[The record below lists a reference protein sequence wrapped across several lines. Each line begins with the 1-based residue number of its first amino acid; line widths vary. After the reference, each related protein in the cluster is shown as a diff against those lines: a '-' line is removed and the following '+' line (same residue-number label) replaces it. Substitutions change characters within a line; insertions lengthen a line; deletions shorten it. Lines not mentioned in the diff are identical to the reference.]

1 MAKKSTSA
9 KKKPAKKSSKNK
21 SLNNWPW
28 KKLFKFSFKW
38 GMVAALW
45 CTLIIIGIL
54 LYYGSEL
61 PNITKSMVLERRPT
75 ISIQASNGEV
85 VDRYGDIKGEIVD
98 VRTLPPH
105 ITNAILATEDRKFYS
120 HWGIDIKGIIRAF
133 TVNLAKGRFAQGG
146 STITQQL
153 AKNLFLSRER
163 TLKRKIQ
170 EVILSFQLE
179 RELDKDEILSA
190 YLNRVYLGS
199 GAYGIDAA
207 ARTYFGKT
215 AEELDLREAAV
226 IAGLLKAPS
235 RYSPNSNPEL
245 SEKRTAVVMQAM
257 ADAGYITED
266 DINEYKEIPPAPKR
280 KPSSGDS
287 VRYFT
292 DYIVSQLDDLI
303 GNIEEDIIVTTT
315 LDIHVQKELEETIT
329 KALLRHGPKSD
340 VGQAAGLFMR
350 NDGAVVALMG
360 GKNYENSE
368 YNRVSDAIR
377 QPGSAFKPF
386 VYLAALENGK
396 TMFSQV
402 EDKKITTGR
411 YKPKNFGNKYYGW
424 VTLEKALTNSLN
436 TIAVNL
442 MREVGVSNVINTAR
456 RLGVTADLEPNLS
469 TALGSSGVPMTQM
482 VTAYSTLARGG
493 LAVDAYSIKK
503 IKTKSG
509 EILYEYSA
517 PKKPRQV
524 IEIEPLS
531 QINAMMRSVVE
542 KGTGVGAKT
551 SFPAAGKTGTTQD
564 YRDAWFV
571 GFTERY
577 TGAIWLGNDDNSPM
591 KRISGGSVPASIWKQ
606 VMIKAQSRGG
616 KVYDSFPPVKVN
628 GSGME
633 DILDGILSPDENGN
647 GWFNDL
653 FGGLQGGVIK
663 NQPSPRSAPIQPKG
677 QASKSRQSWKTGK
690 QISIEREG
698 EPIAPAPVQQQIEPP
713 PQQHPQQ
720 QPVKKEPAQGV
731 QRVKDMFEKKEFTP
745 RGRHQ
750 WDMNE

>member
-1 MAKKSTSA
+1 
-9 KKKPAKKSSKNK
+9 
-21 SLNNWPW
+21 
-28 KKLFKFSFKW
+28 
-38 GMVAALW
+38 
-45 CTLIIIGIL
+45 
-54 LYYGSEL
+54 
-61 PNITKSMVLERRPT
+61 MVLERRPT
-75 ISIQASNGEV
+75 ITIEASNGDII
-85 VDRYGDIKGEIVD
+85 DRHGDIKGEIVD

-133 TVNLAKGRFAQGG
+133 TVNITKGRFAQGG

-170 EVILSFQLE
+170 EMILSFQLE

-207 ARTYFGKT
+207 ARNYFGKT
-215 AEELDLREAAV
+215 AEELDLREAAI

-257 ADAGYITED
+257 ADAGYITEG
-266 DINEYKEIPPAPKR
+266 DIAEYKNIPPAPKR

-292 DYIVSQLDDLI
+292 DYVVAQLDDLV
-303 GNIEEDIIVTTT
+303 GNVKEDIIVTTT
-315 LDIHVQKELEETIT
+315 LDVHIQQELEENVT
-329 KALLRHGPKSD
+329 KALMHHGPKSD
-340 VGQAAGLFMR
+340 VGQGAGFFMR

-386 VYLAALENGK
+386 VYLAALESGK
-396 TMFSQV
+396 TMFSKM
-402 EDKKITTGR
+402 EDKKIETGS
-411 YKPKNFGNKYYGW
+411 YQPKNFANKYYGW
-424 VTLEKALTNSLN
+424 VTLEKALTNSIN
-436 TIAVNL
+436 TVAVNL
-442 MREVGVSNVINTAR
+442 MREVGVSNVIDTAR
-456 RLGVTADLEPNLS
+456 RLGVTAALEPNLS
-469 TALGSSGVPMTQM
+469 TALGSSGVPMTQI

-493 LAVDAYSIKK
+493 SAVDPYAVKK

-517 PKKPRQV
+517 PEKPREV
-524 IEIEPLS
+524 VEIEHLS

-542 KGTGVGAKT
+542 NGTGVGAKT

-571 GFTERY
+571 GFSERY
-577 TGAIWLGNDDNSPM
+577 TGAVWLGNDDNSPM
-591 KRISGGSVPASIWKQ
+591 KKISGGSVPTHIWKQ
-606 VMIKAQSRGG
+606 VMLKAQTRGG
-616 KVYDSFPPVKVN
+616 KAYDSFPPVTVIN
-628 GSGME
+628 NNVMDG
-633 DILDGILSPDENGN
+633 ILDGILNPDFNSNSWFGGILGTIQNETQNNGN
-647 GWFNDL
+647 AAPAIQHHQNGSHS
-653 FGGLQGGVIK
+653 GH
-663 NQPSPRSAPIQPKG
+663 PSYI
-677 QASKSRQSWKTGK
+677 
-690 QISIEREG
+690 
-698 EPIAPAPVQQQIEPP
+698 EPIIQQVDPRTAPVEHRQLQ
-713 PQQHPQQ
+713 QQ
-720 QPVKKEPAQGV
+720 QPVEERIRKPVKSKQSWKSKR
-731 QRVKDMFEKKEFTP
+731 QRQLEQT
-745 RGRHQ
+745 GTTQ
-750 WDMNE
+750 